1 MTKPL
6 DWRDAIRDLGW
17 SKAELGRRLRVHEN
31 TVLNWRE
38 RCPGYA
44 IAYLELALEVRRLGQ
59 LVERGK

>member
-6 DWRDAIRDLGW
+6 DWRDAIRD
-17 SKAELGRRLRVHEN
+17 LGRRLRVHEN